1 LLQVQQKV
9 VLKNDAVPGE
19 DVRHNQNDSMTE
31 ILSVMKWPLIA
42 CLLLPGILVYY
53 GLHIIKR
60 EVIFVDLALAQV
72 ATLGTCVCLFLGH
85 DADDPHNFYWSLGFT
100 LAGAALFTFMRP
112 SKHARVPQEALIGI
126 VYVVAA
132 ATGILFLSK
141 SPHGKEEL
149 QRTLV
154 GDLLTV
160 TGPQIWKT
168 AALYAVIG
176 AVHYAFRK
184 KFIAL
189 SFDHERAEQSGMRV
203 RAWDFLFY
211 ALFGLIVTS
220 FVQVGG
226 VLMVF
231 SYLIVPAACGVY
243 LARSL
248 PAQLLIG
255 WLAATL
261 ASVGGL
267 YASFQL
273 DVPTGAAIVCALG
286 VVLLG
291 TALWAGLRRRTAG

>member
-1 LLQVQQKV
+1 
-9 VLKNDAVPGE
+9 
-19 DVRHNQNDSMTE
+19 MTE
-31 ILSVMKWPLIA
+31 ILSVMKWPLVA

-53 GLHIIKR
+53 GLHIIRR

-85 DADDPHNFYWSLGFT
+85 EADDPHNFYWSLGFT
-100 LAGAALFTFMRP
+100 LAGAALFTFTRP

-126 VYVVAA
+126 IYVVAA

-160 TGPQIWKT
+160 TDTQIWKT
-168 AALYAVIG
+168 ATLYAVI
-176 AVHYAFRK
+176 AVVHFIFRK
-184 KFIAL
+184 QFIAL
-189 SFDHERAEQSGMRV
+189 SFDHELAAKGGMKV
-203 RAWDFLFY
+203 RLWDFLFY

-231 SYLIVPAACGVY
+231 SYLIVPAACGTY

-248 PAQLLIG
+248 PAQLVIG
-255 WLAATL
+255 WLAATIS
-261 ASVGGL
+261 SVGGL
-267 YASFQL
+267 YASFKL

-291 TALWAGLRRRTAG
+291 TAVVAGRRRGATA

>member
-1 LLQVQQKV
+1 
-9 VLKNDAVPGE
+9 
-19 DVRHNQNDSMTE
+19 
-31 ILSVMKWPLIA
+31 MKWPLVA

-53 GLHIIKR
+53 GLHIIRR

-72 ATLGTCVCLFLGH
+72 ATLGTCVCLYLGH
-85 DADDPHNFYWSLGFT
+85 EADDPHNYFWSLGFT
-100 LAGAALFTFMRP
+100 LAGALLFTFTRP
-112 SKHARVPQEALIGI
+112 SKRARVPQEALIGI
-126 VYVVAA
+126 IYVVAA
-132 ATGILFLSK
+132 AAGILLLSK

-149 QRTLV
+149 QKTLV

-160 TGPQIWKT
+160 SWAEIWKT

-176 AVHYAFRK
+176 VVHFVFRR

-203 RAWDFLFY
+203 RLWDFLFY

-231 SYLIVPAACGVY
+231 SYLIVPAACGTY
-243 LARSL
+243 LANSL
-248 PAQLLIG
+248 SARLALG
-255 WLAATL
+255 WVVATL

-267 YASFQL
+267 YASFKL

-286 VVLLG
+286 VALMLAVVLVKFR
-291 TALWAGLRRRTAG
+291 ARPV

>member
-1 LLQVQQKV
+1 
-9 VLKNDAVPGE
+9 
-19 DVRHNQNDSMTE
+19 MTE
-31 ILSVMKWPLIA
+31 ILSVMKWPLVA

-72 ATLGTCVCLFLGH
+72 ATLGTCVCLYLGH
-85 DADDPHNFYWSLGFT
+85 EADDPHNYFWSLGFT
-100 LAGAALFTFMRP
+100 LVGALVFTFTRP
-112 SKHARVPQEALIGI
+112 RAGARVPQEALIGI

-132 ATGILFLSK
+132 AAGILLLSK

-160 TGPQIWKT
+160 TDKEIWRT

-176 AVHYAFRK
+176 VVHFIFRK
-184 KFIAL
+184 QFIRL
-189 SFDHERAEQSGMRV
+189 SYDHEHAAAGGISV
-203 RAWDFLFY
+203 HFWDFLFY

-231 SYLIVPAACGVY
+231 SYLIVPAACGTY
-243 LARSL
+243 LVNSL
-248 PAQLLIG
+248 PARLAVG
-255 WLAATL
+255 WLVATL

-267 YASFQL
+267 YASFKL
-273 DVPTGAAIVCALG
+273 DVPTGAAIVCVLG
-286 VVLLG
+286 IFLLLTAVG
-291 TALWAGLRRRTAG
+291 TKFRRAG